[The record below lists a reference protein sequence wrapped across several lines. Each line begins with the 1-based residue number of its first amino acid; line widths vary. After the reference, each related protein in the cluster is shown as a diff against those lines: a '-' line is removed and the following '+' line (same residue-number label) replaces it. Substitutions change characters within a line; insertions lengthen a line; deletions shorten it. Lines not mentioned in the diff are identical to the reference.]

1 MAVRFLYPCYFNASL
16 TRKEGRRVSK
26 ELAWDNPNLSQ
37 LARLAKSLDINV
49 IEEDQSARCPKQW
62 YAAAGRLRVEYDGS
76 KETLMRTIA
85 EKMQ

>member
-1 MAVRFLYPCYFNASL
+1 MAVRFLYPCYFNAGL

-26 ELAWDNPNLSQ
+26 ELAWDNPNLAQ
-37 LARLAKSLDINV
+37 LARLAKSLNINV
-49 IEEDQSARCPKQW
+49 IEEDTTTRCPKQW
-62 YAAAGRLRVEYDGS
+62 HSTPGRLRVEYDGS